1 MNKDHATH
9 VTCKSTNE
17 SLEEALDVM
26 KKKGNFNKEDQQI
39 MKYIFLSSSISNH
52 INDKTKI

>member
-9 VTCKSTNE
+9 ATCKCTNE

-26 KKKGNFNKEDQQI
+26 KKRVT
-39 MKYIFLSSSISNH
+39 SIK
-52 INDKTKI
+52 KTNNL